1 MPDLARAFPTV
12 MGPKLSAGTPPVEQ
26 ARALVD
32 EVYFDEEVLAI
43 ILDREPTKDLRGG
56 FRWEEVARGTVRCHV
71 TKVSN
76 QRGAFT
82 QGSTSSAGH
91 GPLTSA
97 MLWYAFFPM
106 GTAVEIGDTLLLP
119 SGTKLAIIGRADEAN
134 WRVMEAFRC
143 TELGIDQ

>member
-1 MPDLARAFPTV
+1 MPDPGRAFPTL
-12 MGPKLSAGTPPVEQ
+12 MGAKFPADSPPVGE
-26 ARALVD
+26 ARALVNAL
-32 EVYFDEEVLAI
+32 YFDEVATI
-43 ILDREPTKDLRGG
+43 VDREPQQDARGG
-56 FRWEEVARGTVRCHV
+56 YEWVEVARSVVPIHV

-82 QGSTSSAGH
+82 QGSTSAAGH

-106 GTAVEIGDTLLLP
+106 GTGVQIGDTLVLQ
-119 SGTKLAIIGRADEAN
+119 SGTRLSVIGRADEAN
-134 WRVMEAFRC
+134 WRVMEGFRC